1 MNKKNNDDY
10 IIISCPHCKDYIY
23 VNLAELNCHIFR
35 HGVLKINNQQI
46 DPHLNKIECDRLFN
60 DKLIYGC
67 GKPFKLVIKNNKYE
81 TEICDY
87 I

>member
-1 MNKKNNDDY
+1 MVY
-10 IIISCPHCKDYIY
+10 TIICPHCKAHVRIPE
-23 VNLAELNCHIFR
+23 NSSSNIFR

>member
-35 HGVLKINNQQI
+35 HGVLKTVYTLLG
-46 DPHLNKIECDRLFN
+46 D
-60 DKLIYGC
+60 
-67 GKPFKLVIKNNKYE
+67 
-81 TEICDY
+81 
-87 I
+87 